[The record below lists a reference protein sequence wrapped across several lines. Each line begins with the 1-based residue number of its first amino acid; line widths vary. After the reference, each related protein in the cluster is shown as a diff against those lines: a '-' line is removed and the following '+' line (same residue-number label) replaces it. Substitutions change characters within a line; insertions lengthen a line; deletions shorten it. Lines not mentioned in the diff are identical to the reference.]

1 VKKGGKGRKVAGG
14 NGGDGRGKGG
24 TIMEAEGRT
33 KERREGFILV
43 HGKCEISQPIPPK
56 PLDQFGCRFKYIT
69 MFAQGVDVQNLIKI
83 DSVVAA
89 RVFCGFVC

>member
-1 VKKGGKGRKVAGG
+1 MHINFALDDHQHGVCPRVFIITRMRGIAIRNAIEANPKV
-14 NGGDGRGKGG
+14 N
-24 TIMEAEGRT
+24 
-33 KERREGFILV
+33 
-43 HGKCEISQPIPPK
+43 GKCEISQPIPPK

-83 DSVVAA
+83 DSAVAA